1 MVKLNEHVFK
11 FIRLLK
17 NGAMVSGPYS
27 AGFRR
32 QCLEQAFDYFVKF
45 LLPEFIARGL
55 SKMDKQMELLL
66 DTTPIEDML
75 IIGRRSPTCLHLPRS
90 IANTFLFEETHI
102 NPTTNI
108 TDEKKYDQIF
118 NILELMKNGAMV
130 SDDDKFINEYREL
143 CLEQAFFRFTTD
155 VLPDL
160 LSRKIITCN
169 ERYRTTLINLK
180 CISDKKDIRP
190 DVCDICTEKFKPY

>member
-1 MVKLNEHVFK
+1 
-11 FIRLLK
+11 
-17 NGAMVSGPYS
+17 
-27 AGFRR
+27 
-32 QCLEQAFDYFVKF
+32 
-45 LLPEFIARGL
+45 
-55 SKMDKQMELLL
+55 MDKQMELLL

-75 IIGRRSPTCLHLPRS
+75 IIGRRSPTCIHLPRS
-90 IANTFLFEETHI
+90 IANIEETHI
-102 NPTTNI
+102 NTTTNI